1 VPSST
6 GNLQIP
12 ANSNASSS
20 VQYTQYITNEPQLSL
35 KRELT
40 PSSSLIV
47 SPQQPPA
54 IKIQKLPLKQDSN
67 QLFLNCNSVSTNK
80 VNGTGQVHIQAI
92 TQNSSNL
99 IKNNNQ
105 RDKTV
110 EEPQKV
116 PNILVVPSS
125 DDCLQSLGQNFETT
139 SAAQKLKK
147 INQLNQALTAIN
159 PSYKPV
165 GFSIT
170 SLASCSP
177 NVLEDAI
184 DATETAVSTLMSVI
198 APGEEAFFMERNEET
213 T

>member
-1 VPSST
+1 MPSST

-12 ANSNASSS
+12 SKSNATSS

-67 QLFLNCNSVSTNK
+67 QLFLNCNSISTNK

-92 TQNSSNL
+92 TQNPSNL
-99 IKNNNQ
+99 IKNNHQ
-105 RDKTV
+105 RDRNI
-110 EEPQKV
+110 EESQKV
-116 PNILVVPSS
+116 PNILVLPSS
-125 DDCLQSLGQNFETT
+125 EGCAQSLSQNLETT
-139 SAAQKLKK
+139 SATQKLKK

-159 PSYKPV
+159 PRYK
-165 GFSIT
+165 
-170 SLASCSP
+170 
-177 NVLEDAI
+177 
-184 DATETAVSTLMSVI
+184 
-198 APGEEAFFMERNEET
+198 
-213 T
+213 